1 MAEKHRKQPILIQLD
16 TDPQPSSFDSVVAI
30 DAGVGSLLSFSQVAL
45 DQVQSLVHGAIFTRG
60 TQDLRHTAIFIG
72 GSDVDVGDQILRR
85 VCASFLGP
93 LSVSV
98 MVDAN
103 GANTT
108 AAAAVHVA
116 NRHMNL
122 ESVRALVLAGT
133 GPVGRRTARL
143 LAGRGAKVR
152 LASRS
157 AQRAA
162 DAANKVN
169 EFLGSD
175 LTIPYATADLSQL
188 RAALDDI
195 DLVIAAGAAGIELLP
210 AAELHDATGVKVAI
224 DLNAVPPSG
233 IENVKATDQAV
244 QLGTTT
250 VYGAVGVGIT
260 KMKIHKAAI
269 ASLFERHDLVL
280 DAEEIFEIACRL

>member
-1 MAEKHRKQPILIQLD
+1 MQQHALGRVYTQPGEEFGVAQRQLD
-16 TDPQPSSFDSVVAI
+16 HFAQLLDRFGDAADVVVIHHRAAGSGLFEI
-30 DAGVGSLLSFSQVAL
+30 GAQLDLGILVDMNDALGR
-45 DQVQSLVHGAIFTRG
+45 GADDAQANLGQR
-60 TQDLRHTAIFIG
+60 IG
-72 GSDVDVGDQILRR
+72 RR
-85 VCASFLGP
+85 VEHPRNLGR
-93 LSVSV
+93 
-98 MVDAN
+98 
-103 GANTT
+103 
-108 AAAAVHVA
+108 HV
-116 NRHMNL
+116 L
-122 ESVRALVLAGT
+122 D
-133 GPVGRRTARL
+133 RL